1 MLPSY
6 DAIGAEAS
14 CSCHHVSFAVMLL
27 YPDTKRQQNYS
38 CLVTLVKYFVS
49 AMRIINSYTSFSCRL
64 KFFQI
69 MQAVCV
75 LSCSDLVQDPLTNK
89 KHPPPNL
96 ESRFSELNLWPCWSS
111 NLYCYFSLI
120 TLEIRVLYLKSWSIL
135 NNHSIF
141 EIYFCEFFWVQ
152 WNEIAQTDG
161 WLIKPI
167 LWKRFQQ
174 FYSLHVI
181 DILQQITCIS
191 PSAIKLG
198 KDLKQNSLE
207 LE

>member
-1 MLPSY
+1 MCVIMLWSGSGSSY
-6 DAIGAEAS
+6 
-14 CSCHHVSFAVMLL
+14 
-27 YPDTKRQQNYS
+27 QQE
-38 CLVTLVKYFVS
+38 
-49 AMRIINSYTSFSCRL
+49 TS
-64 KFFQI
+64 
-69 MQAVCV
+69 
-75 LSCSDLVQDPLTNK
+75 
-89 KHPPPNL
+89 PPNL
-96 ESRFSELNLWPCWSS
+96 KSRFSELNLWPCWSS
-111 NLYCYFSLI
+111 DLYCYFSLL
-120 TLEIRVLYLKSWSIL
+120 TLEIGSYISKVKAYLIIIIFLESISV
-135 NNHSIF
+135 N
-141 EIYFCEFFWVQ
+141 FFWVQ

-167 LWKRFQQ
+167 LSKRFQQ